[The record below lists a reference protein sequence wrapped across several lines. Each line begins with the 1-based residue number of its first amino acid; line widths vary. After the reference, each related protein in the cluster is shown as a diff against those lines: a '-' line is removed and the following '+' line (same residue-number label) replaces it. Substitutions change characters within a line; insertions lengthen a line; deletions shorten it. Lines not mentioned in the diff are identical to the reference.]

1 MGGKAGLCW
10 VFLTFQFNKMQKL
23 NSIDLAH
30 FLGAEI
36 TVKFER
42 QGNTYFG
49 ELVGCDTTS
58 ITLKNVQG
66 DHASLSEYRVFN
78 EEEFS
83 PILRSL
89 DDMTFEEVEKSETFD
104 RLSGGTRE
112 ALRTRFYLDSGID
125 CFGWISKGQAIRFQ
139 YNDPA

>member
-1 MGGKAGLCW
+1 
-10 VFLTFQFNKMQKL
+10 MQKL
-23 NSIDLAH
+23 NSTDLAH
-30 FLGAEI
+30 FLGAAI

-42 QGNTYFG
+42 QGNTYLG
-49 ELVGCDTTS
+49 QLVGCDATS
-58 ITLKNVQG
+58 IILKNVQG

-78 EEEFS
+78 EEWFS

-104 RLSGGTRE
+104 RLRGGTRE
-112 ALRTRFYLDSGID
+112 ALRTIFYLDSGID
-125 CFGWISKGQAIRFQ
+125 CFGWISEGKAIRFQ